1 MKFLFLVLLVV
12 SCSGQK
18 TVSKKNK
25 VTLSGCVETNSSI
38 EQRHAILSAKR
49 QTQALAKCFQNYLR
63 FQDNKKQSVHVC
75 HKLNIRKSGKVI
87 YTKAFGLGARLEN
100 DFKMC
105 IEQSLWVMNFKSLQL
120 EEGLHLVFPLEFKS
134 E

>member
-1 MKFLFLVLLVV
+1 MKYLLLVLLVV
-12 SCSGQK
+12 SCSSNK
-18 TVSKKNK
+18 TVSKKHK
-25 VTLSGCVETNSSI
+25 VSLNGCMETNSSI

-63 FQDNKKQSVHVC
+63 FQEKKKQSVHVC
-75 HKLNIRKSGKVI
+75 HKLNIKKSGRVI
-87 YTKAFGLGARLEN
+87 YTKAFGLGSRLEN

-120 EEGLHLVFPLEFKS
+120 DEGLYLVFPLEFKS